1 MPVVKILYFCFACT
15 ALIQLWGDKNV
26 EALLGRADAIYWFAM
41 EERGNVDAL
50 RDGLAHLKEAEKILS
65 QKPNSSLQSRL
76 SALKVDLLG
85 QLSVSEDTTFGK
97 FPLLRFS
104 RGTLFQ
110 DNLTLGTYELVDQP
124 DERAVV
130 SASRNLADLIC
141 SPSWNFNQ
149 MDLLLFAKNQRHGL
163 ENEAAYIFNQYDRF
177 WLHNRSELVGL
188 LGESEIQKLYESE
201 NWNKGLSKLIELN
214 GDSIATA
221 FGNPYLLV
229 GRINLLNEENSTNRL
244 CHLEGQLWNLSKPTT
259 SLDTPFLEATFSS
272 YGLARN
278 RNHLLVPFGF
288 LFSFCLIIILGVHFL
303 NKRNGR
309 LDGPAIVHS
318 FIPFFCGLLVPAVL
332 AMSLCR
338 FLPEPSSLWWL
349 SVWWP
354 ILMFG
359 LSMVMPLC
367 LLFLLRT
374 KFPKNFRGFDLN
386 FLNCGL
392 VITLGLACHLASNL
406 IIYSSLPEDPLS
418 SNLLVMISAFFTA
431 ILCFQCILLRVLQG
445 NQKWNSLSTVLGFA
459 GIIGPTCWGYW
470 TAGTHELL
478 AGALISSIAL
488 FKGNLR
494 KPILSEEKN
503 RLSKNNPNSESV
515 SSNGECPDLAWLR
528 KQCVEPEFVQMPNFF
543 SCKEFLQDEQDSILL
558 VSGGVGV
565 GKNRLTE
572 ELREISSKTS
582 SSIVFSA
589 SCKEFSKSDA
599 NIPFVLCK
607 DMFGHEI
614 FPNDLDEGL
623 QKFSSSVIGLIP
635 ILGFAHKAI
644 SESSPDASDFTI
656 DRTEKVSEL
665 IQEAILQLVGQN
677 AASLFFFVQNLESI
691 DPESDAKILHDLILW
706 DPPKTKVKRK
716 TFVFTAKNESALLDF
731 VNSKSLNGRLS
742 DYENKNLKLSKSD
755 TKKTLQKLLSEKLLL
770 DSRISEQV
778 LANVVGDEEGC
789 IDWVLDMLDK
799 YCRDGE
805 IIPGKNGKFQ
815 IAEGTS
821 QLSPPHR
828 LKEEVFRRLISFDQY
843 REIIR
848 LASML
853 GGRFRASTLA
863 HSLNLKR
870 SDVLRELEKIEEDC
884 GLLQDLHK
892 EDDVFQITP
901 TKLKYIKEFFQVT
914 EDGPFSNR
922 VPQVVRENHA
932 MVAKGYEKLEIRDF
946 ETLGNIAN
954 HFYFAG
960 KSYASSAIQY
970 NLLVAEGLSLRFQFD
985 GAHKRL
991 KMAEEYAEGRDDLLK
1006 LSKARISVLDRECS
1020 VLSDLE
1026 KSEDRLKE
1034 CDEFLAH
1041 NDDLDIEVI
1050 TLRARHQL
1058 AMEDALKPERKKE
1071 LWTNNLNACERLL
1084 AELPKGTNSLL
1095 QRLEI
1100 IQFTA
1105 LSKDKLCTLESGL
1118 SKQDREKILSLYM
1131 GVLEELKGETDEE
1144 SLGLTSRIHDSLA
1157 RFHGK
1162 FEDSE
1167 DPGKSLTA
1175 VRFHYEQSIATKRE
1189 LDDKQGLAMSL
1200 SGLSDVLF
1208 RDKEDKEANRRGL
1221 ELLAEAVE
1229 FNLEIG
1235 SNEFAAR
1242 GLLEMAKRQEPEEAK
1257 ESIERIRDI
1266 LGSWEYKDS
1275 EDVKRI
1281 RKDADEIESN
1291 LV

>member
-1 MPVVKILYFCFACT
+1 MLKIFYFCFACT
-15 ALIQLWGDKNV
+15 AFIQLWGNKNV
-26 EALLGRADAIYWFAM
+26 EALLSRADAIYWFAM
-41 EERGNVDAL
+41 EESGNADAL
-50 RDGLAHLKEAEKILS
+50 RDGLAHLKEAEEILAET
-65 QKPNSSLQSRL
+65 PNSSLQSRL

-97 FPLLRFS
+97 LPLLRFC
-104 RGTLFQ
+104 RGNLFQ

-141 SPSWNFNQ
+141 SPSWRFNQ
-149 MDLLLFAKNQRHGL
+149 LDLLLFSKNQRHEL

-188 LGESEIQKLYESE
+188 LGESEVQKLYESG
-201 NWNKGLSKLIELN
+201 NWNKGLSKFIELN
-214 GDSIATA
+214 GDSLATA

-229 GRINLLNEENSTNRL
+229 ARINLLNEANATNRL
-244 CHLEGQLWNLSKPTT
+244 CHLEGQLWNLSKPTN
-259 SLDTPFLEATFSS
+259 SLGTPFLEATFSS

-278 RNHLLVPFGF
+278 RNHLLVPFGL

-309 LDGPAIVHS
+309 IDGPAIVHS

-332 AMSLCR
+332 AMSLSR

-354 ILMFG
+354 ILLFG
-359 LSMVMPLC
+359 LSMVMPMC

-374 KFPKNFRGFDLN
+374 KFPKNFRAFDLN
-386 FLNCGL
+386 LLNCGL
-392 VITLGLACHLASNL
+392 VVTLGLACYLASNL
-406 IIYSSLPEDPLS
+406 IIYSSLPSDPLS
-418 SNLLVMISAFFTA
+418 SNLLIMISALFTA
-431 ILCFQCILLRVLQG
+431 IFCFQNILLRVLQG
-445 NQKWNSLSTVLGFA
+445 KQKWNSFSTVLGFA

-488 FKGNLR
+488 FKGNSR

-503 RLSKNNPNSESV
+503 RLSINNPNSVSV
-515 SSNGECPDLAWLR
+515 SSNGECPDLTWLR
-528 KQCVEPEFVQMPNFF
+528 KQCVEPGFVKMPNFY
-543 SCKEFLQDEQDSILL
+543 SCKEFLQVEQDSILL

-572 ELREISSKTS
+572 ELFSKVASQASSSKL
-582 SSIVFSA
+582 FSA
-589 SCKEFSKSDA
+589 SCNELSKSDA
-599 NIPFVLCK
+599 NIPFLLCR

-623 QKFSSSVIGLIP
+623 QQFSSSVIGLIP

-644 SESSPDASDFTI
+644 SESSPDASGFTI

-665 IQEAILQLVGQN
+665 IQEAILQLVGQKE
-677 AASLFFFVQNLESI
+677 ASLFFFVQNLEAI
-691 DPESDAKILHDLILW
+691 DPDSDAKILQDLILW
-706 DPPKTKVKRK
+706 NPPETKVKRK

-742 DYENKNLKLSKSD
+742 DYEIQNLRLSKSD
-755 TKKTLQKLLSEKLLL
+755 TLKTLQKLLSEKLLL

-799 YCRDGE
+799 YCRDLE
-805 IIPGKNGKFQ
+805 IVPGKNGKFQ

-863 HSLNLKR
+863 HCLNSKR

-932 MVAKGYEKLEIRDF
+932 MVAKGYEKLEIRDL

-970 NLLVAEGLSLRFQFD
+970 NLLVAEGLSLTFQFD

-991 KMAEEYAEGRDDLLK
+991 GMAEEYAEGRDDLLK

-1026 KSEDRLKE
+1026 KSEKRLKVCE
-1034 CDEFLAH
+1034 EFLAH

-1050 TLRARHQL
+1050 TLRARHEL
-1058 AMEDALKPERKKE
+1058 AMEDALDAKRKKE
-1071 LWTNNLNACERLL
+1071 LWRDNLNACERLL
-1084 AELPKGTNSLL
+1084 AELAKGTNSFL
-1095 QRLEI
+1095 QRREI
-1100 IQFTA
+1100 IHFTA
-1105 LSKDKLCTLESGL
+1105 LSQDKLCTLESGL
-1118 SKQDREKILSLYM
+1118 SKQDREKILSVYE
-1131 GVLEELKGETDEE
+1131 GALEELKAETDKE
-1144 SLGLTSRIHDSLA
+1144 SLGLTSRIQDSLA

-1162 FEDSE
+1162 FEDS
-1167 DPGKSLTA
+1167 KSLTA
-1175 VRFHYEQSIATKRE
+1175 ARLYYEQSIKTKRE

-1200 SGLSDVLF
+1200 SGLSEVYF
-1208 RDKEDKEANRRGL
+1208 KDKEAKKQGL
-1221 ELLAEAVE
+1221 KLLAEAVE

-1235 SNEFAAR
+1235 SNEWAAR
-1242 GLLEMAKRQEPEEAK
+1242 GLLRMAEIQEPDEAK
-1257 ESIERIRDI
+1257 ESIARIRET

-1275 EDVKRI
+1275 EDVEGI
-1281 RKDADEIESN
+1281 LKDAEKIESD